1 MLITA
6 DKVLYGGK
14 FHDRF
19 GIKTNAHG
27 RISAVGPLSHLGRPD
42 RTLAGKALLPGLV
55 NAHSHAFQRLLRGIT
70 QVAGPAGNTFWTWR
84 QAMYH
89 VASQLEPQDVYTVAK
104 QTFLEMLLAGIT
116 TVGEFHYLHNDPQGL
131 PYPNRFAM
139 LDALLRAAT
148 DVGIRL
154 SVIHTVYLRG
164 DFNQAPNATQK
175 RFVAASLDQA
185 CDDFDAAVSR
195 IIGYADTRLSWGI
208 AAHSV
213 RGVPFEAIV
222 GLKTRLGHMPFHIHV
237 SEQAREVQQCI
248 EHHGMSPIELLV
260 SGEVCDASTTLV
272 HATHILPHELDLLGR
287 TGSIICVCPTTESDL
302 GDGLTPATDMFRR
315 GIGLALGTDGETQ
328 TSLLSEMR
336 RLEMHERMRLQVRNA
351 LTRAPGDSPATHLW
365 DMATR
370 WGAAALGVDTGE
382 VAPGRQADLIT
393 FDLQDPS
400 IAGLSDAALLAGIT
414 FSADTRAI
422 RDVIVGGNF
431 VVEDGTHA
439 QARPIHQAYT
449 RLARKVLREAS

>member
-6 DKVLYGGK
+6 DKVLHGGK

-27 RISAVGPLSHLGRPD
+27 RIGAVGPLSQLGRPD
-42 RTLAGKALLPGLV
+42 RTLVGKALLPGMV

-70 QVAGPAGNTFWTWR
+70 QVSGPAGNTFWTWR

-89 VASQLEPQDVYTVAK
+89 VAAQLEPQDVYTVAR
-104 QTFLEMLLAGIT
+104 QTFLEMVLAGIT
-116 TVGEFHYLHNDPQGL
+116 TVGEFHYLHNDPTGA
-131 PYPNRFAM
+131 PYQNPFAM
-139 LDALLRAAT
+139 LDALLHAAT

-164 DFNQAPNATQK
+164 DFNQAPTASQK
-175 RFVAASLDQA
+175 RFVAPSLDQA
-185 CDDFDAAVSR
+185 CDDFDAAVAR
-195 IIGYADTRLSWGI
+195 IIGYADTRLSWAI

-213 RGVPFEAIV
+213 RGVPFDAIV

-237 SEQAREVQQCI
+237 SEQAREVKQCV

-287 TGSIICVCPTTESDL
+287 TGSIVCVCPTTESDL
-302 GDGLTPATDMFRR
+302 GDGLTPATDIFRR
-315 GIGLALGTDGETQ
+315 GINLALGTDGQTQ
-328 TSLLSEMR
+328 TSLLAEMR
-336 RLEMHERMRLQVRNA
+336 RLEMHERLRLQMRNA
-351 LTRAPGDSPATHLW
+351 LTHGPGEFPAAHLW

-382 VAPGRQADLIT
+382 IAPNRQADFVT

-400 IAGLSDAALLAGIT
+400 IAGMDDTALLSAIT

-422 RDVIVGGNF
+422 RDVIVGGAF
-431 VVEDGTHA
+431 VVEDGVHA
-439 QARPIHQAYT
+439 QARPIQQAYS
-449 RLARKVLREAS
+449 RLARKLLCAAS